1 MPGGTPK
8 PTGGGEGNRT
18 PVQGFAGPCLNHS
31 ATPPE
36 GDNHSGHSIGGRS
49 WRSPGS
55 RSSGASTAVGLLAEL
70 DVGLTAWLASGS
82 TELEAQGVTPEQGAR
97 LVRRSLLALVTEHL
111 ATGSVDVDAHATEL
125 AHVVFG
131 REGASTRLR

>member
-1 MPGGTPK
+1 
-8 PTGGGEGNRT
+8 
-18 PVQGFAGPCLNHS
+18 
-31 ATPPE
+31 
-36 GDNHSGHSIGGRS
+36 
-49 WRSPGS
+49 
-55 RSSGASTAVGLLAEL
+55 VGLLAEL

-82 TELEAQGVTPEQGAR
+82 PELEAQGVTPEQGAR
-97 LVRRSLLALVTEHL
+97 LIRRSLLALVTEHL